1 MLEKNI
7 ETIFEDLEPVTRED
21 ARQMALASAIIR
33 TYPDTKNEDTE
44 DLFLRIFWMRICA
57 EYPEANEEDLNWAR
71 ERLRCLRE
79 RGFSD
84 ETLDGIAELT
94 MVELLALDVD
104 EDEEIHG
111 PFDTV
116 AELMEA
122 LNSDDDDEKIDRVAD
137 EILHKYR
144 RAFEELAK

>member
-7 ETIFEDLEPVTRED
+7 EIIPDPDLEPVTRED
-21 ARQMALASAIIR
+21 ARHMALASAIIQ
-33 TYPDTKNEDTE
+33 TYPDTKNADAEE
-44 DLFLRIFWMRICA
+44 LFLRVFSRRICA
-57 EYPEANEEDLNWAR
+57 EYPKATSEDLEWAKKQ
-71 ERLRCLRE
+71 LRYLRE
-79 RGFSD
+79 KGLSD

-116 AELMEA
+116 ADLMAA
-122 LNSDDDDEKIDRVAD
+122 LNSDDEKGDPNA
-137 EILHKYR
+137 
-144 RAFEELAK
+144 